1 MFDHIMNKPL
11 TEESFT
17 FIKNKLKKI
26 YDHIIKNAKYYE
38 DCDENAVKGLFI
50 SLKAKIEVGFND
62 EHIMRLY
69 TPEVVDEIKSYLD
82 SKVIDENEAKERL
95 NDVLNTFSYAVGCF
109 IEEVMTNYFYIRRD
123 LNVGTEVNIED
134 DNYLKMFGAEHAIT
148 DLAEIL
154 FGYGFNLTGK
164 KE

>member
-26 YDHIIKNAKYYE
+26 YDHMINNAKYYE
-38 DCDENAVKGLFI
+38 NCDESAVKGLFY
-50 SLKAKIEVGFND
+50 SLKGEIEAVGHD
-62 EHIMRLY
+62 EYVIRMY
-69 TPEVVDEIKSYLD
+69 TPEVVDEIKNYLD

-95 NDVLNTFSYAVGCF
+95 NDVLNTFSYAVGSF

-134 DNYLKMFGAEHAIT
+134 DNYTKMFGAEHAIT
-148 DLAEIL
+148 DLVEIL
-154 FGYGFNLTGK
+154 FGFGVT
-164 KE
+164 E